1 MMVYDDL
8 KYINKRN
15 TKYIN
20 KYIMGYDIMGY
31 DIMGYD
37 IMGYDTQYI
46 SYINNFFFNNIV
58 VTK

>member
-20 KYIMGYDIMGY
+20 KYIMGYD
-31 DIMGYD
+31 
-37 IMGYDTQYI
+37 TQYI